1 MLHSVAGRL
10 VDGGLIQA
18 RPFREPHHSAS
29 LAALVGG
36 GPRARPGEISLAHNG
51 VLFLDELAE
60 FARPVLDSL
69 RQPLETGQIVVAR
82 ANHNVTYPA
91 RFQWVAAMNPC
102 RCGYLGDPSRACGS
116 APACGRKY
124 AARVSGPMIDR
135 FDLIIEV
142 PEVTPATLFSPAASE
157 TTAVIA
163 RRVEAARAYAGLRPQ
178 QAADCANARLQPDQ
192 LAEVMIC
199 DDDATLLLQTA
210 IEQSRLSARAYHK
223 VQRVARSIADLKA
236 EATISRATIAEALAY
251 RAMPLLA

>member
-1 MLHSVAGRL
+1 ML
-10 VDGGLIQA
+10 
-18 RPFREPHHSAS
+18 
-29 LAALVGG
+29 
-36 GPRARPGEISLAHNG
+36 
-51 VLFLDELAE
+51 
-60 FARPVLDSL
+60 
-69 RQPLETGQIVVAR
+69 
-82 ANHNVTYPA
+82 
-91 RFQWVAAMNPC
+91 
-102 RCGYLGDPSRACGS
+102 
-116 APACGRKY
+116 
-124 AARVSGPMIDR
+124 DR

-163 RRVEAARAYAGLRPQ
+163 RRVEAARAYAGWRPQ
-178 QAADCANARLQPDQ
+178 QAADWANARLQPDQ

-199 DDDATLLLQTA
+199 EDDATLLLQTA

>member
-1 MLHSVAGRL
+1 
-10 VDGGLIQA
+10 
-18 RPFREPHHSAS
+18 
-29 LAALVGG
+29 
-36 GPRARPGEISLAHNG
+36 
-51 VLFLDELAE
+51 
-60 FARPVLDSL
+60 
-69 RQPLETGQIVVAR
+69 
-82 ANHNVTYPA
+82 
-91 RFQWVAAMNPC
+91 
-102 RCGYLGDPSRACGS
+102 
-116 APACGRKY
+116 
-124 AARVSGPMIDR
+124 MIDR

-142 PEVTPATLFSPAASE
+142 PEVTPATLFSPVASE

-199 DDDATLLLQTA
+199 DDDATVLLQTA